1 MPLKPAHHKPQ
12 RLAGARSHAAEMYE
26 KTRRVGDLEVAARL
40 RNSHRWARVRRAI
53 LAEGP
58 LCADPFGWHAIDG
71 VAVLAAEVD
80 HVKPLRS
87 HPHLAFSRENLS
99 PLCVRCHA
107 MKSAGE
113 RRERRRFSRP

>member
-1 MPLKPAHHKPQ
+1 MPLKPSHHKPQ
-12 RLAGARSHAAEMYE
+12 RLAGARSHAAEVYE
-26 KTRRVGDLEVAARL
+26 KTRRIGDLEVAARL

-53 LAEGP
+53 LAERP
-58 LCADPFGWHAIDG
+58 LCSDPFGWHAADD

-80 HVKPLRS
+80 HVQPLRT
-87 HPHLAFSRENLS
+87 HPHLAFTHGNLAA
-99 PLCVRCHA
+99 LCLRCHA